1 MKFTAELRQ
10 NRSRGINPCDNNI
23 IVDTPYCNGV
33 SFNKIMPKG
42 SLQKQALTY
51 VYSRDEILH
60 QIIASDFQEREQA
73 ATAQS
78 GLQILRNGSK
88 QHHQQSM

>member
-10 NRSRGINPCDNNI
+10 NRSRGINLCDNNI

-42 SLQKQALTY
+42 SLQKNL
-51 VYSRDEILH
+51 
-60 QIIASDFQEREQA
+60 DFFH
-73 ATAQS
+73 TGGGS
-78 GLQILRNGSK
+78 TPNPHFLVKNKHGLKMCFKSF
-88 QHHQQSM
+88 